1 MSATTR
7 KKTLKSLGTHL
18 TLIIFAIIAVYP
30 ITQIV
35 TISLRPSDKLLSTS
49 LEFIPDGATFKSYA
63 NLFTTQPF
71 LLWVRNSSLI
81 SLAVT
86 LTGVVLASMAGY
98 AFSRFQFA
106 GKKFGLMSLLV
117 TQMFPATLL

>member
-1 MSATTR
+1 MIESKR
-7 KKTLKSLGTHL
+7 KRAYKSVITHAVL
-18 TLIIFAIIAVYP
+18 VVFAIIAVYP
-30 ITQIV
+30 IIQIV

-49 LEFIPDGATFKSYA
+49 LEIIRDVATLKSYV

-71 LLWVRNSSLI
+71 LLWMRNSALI

-98 AFSRFQFA
+98 AFSRFSFA
-106 GKKFGLMSLLV
+106 G
-117 TQMFPATLL
+117 